1 QDVLRVK
8 PQPDSHR
15 LGKLAVAG
23 ADLEDGKAES
33 VQEAVSLLRAGHQR
47 QVPGGEL
54 PERGVAEAPSLEK
67 RADELQEVPGLVL
80 RGFGNVRQVIAITAQ
95 LGKKPVTQGR
105 EKLPAEFEGN
115 VIEGQWSFAARDQ
128 LNLEHKYFLKIT

>member
-15 LGKLAVAG
+15 LGKLAVTG

-33 VQEAVSLLRAGHQR
+33 VQEAVRLLRAGHQR

-54 PERGVAEAPSLEK
+54 PERGVAEAASLEK

-80 RGFGNVRQVIAITAQ
+80 RGVGDVRQVIAITAQ
-95 LGKKPVTQGR
+95 LGKKAATKGR
-105 EKLPAEFEGN
+105 KNLPPGFEN
-115 VIEGQWSFAARDQ
+115 IAM
-128 LNLEHKYFLKIT
+128 K